1 MRRILTLL
9 AIFCC
14 YTLVAQPYTPSE
26 QREPARS
33 AIMPYAT
40 ASAAETGDTNHRYGA
55 TIEEWSVEGTSFK
68 ASFTVPFAWINR
80 QVLLRVGSA
89 SADYE
94 LWINGRRAAY
104 NADGNTSAEFL
115 ITKLVKEGHN
125 EVEIRLQNPSAMA
138 TLEGWKN
145 NPKPAIG
152 AVQLLSS
159 PTMGVRDVLVKSTR
173 HEASITTEIGI
184 VMKSYALNPR
194 SVTLHYELIDPNG
207 KSIAAG
213 SSELTLRMR
222 GEDTIR
228 FVAPV
233 VDSLC
238 WSREKPQHHTLLL
251 RTVREGRNMEFHR
264 YPLGLRT
271 VEYQNG
277 KLVIN
282 GREEQLQSAPIEPT
296 ATLEELTKL
305 RDEGV
310 NILRVKAGVVEEKL
324 YAMCDELGLYLV
336 AQAPINTHKSG
347 SSRAKGGNPSNDPAW
362 KGAFI
367 ERVEDLY
374 HTTKRHPSVV
384 AFSIAEDSA
393 NGICLYE
400 SYLRLKRYGEERPV
414 IYPAAGGEWNNDA
427 IR

>member
-1 MRRILTLL
+1 MRRILSLL
-9 AIFCC
+9 AIFSC

-40 ASAAETGDTNHRYGA
+40 ASAAETGAANHRYGA
-55 TIEEWSVEGTSFK
+55 TIEEWSREGACFK
-68 ASFTVPFAWINR
+68 AAFTVPFAWINR
-80 QVLLRVGSA
+80 QVVMRVGSA

-104 NADGNTSAEFL
+104 NADGNTPADFNL
-115 ITKLVKEGHN
+115 TKLVKEGHN
-125 EVEIRLQNPSAMA
+125 EVEIRLMNPSALLP
-138 TLEGWKN
+138 LEGWKSDAQ
-145 NPKPAIG
+145 PALG
-152 AVQLLSS
+152 SVQLLSS
-159 PTMGVRDVLVKSTR
+159 PTMGVRDLLVKTSR
-173 HEASITTEIGI
+173 HEASITTEIGV

-194 SVTLHYELIDPNG
+194 SVTLHYELLDPNG
-207 KSIAAG
+207 KRIAAG

-233 VDSLC
+233 ADTLC
-238 WSREKPQHHTLLL
+238 WSRETPRHHTLLL

-264 YPLGLRT
+264 YALGLRS
-271 VEYQNG
+271 VELTDG
-277 KLVIN
+277 KLQIN
-282 GREEQLQSAPIEPT
+282 GREESLQSATIAPT
-296 ATLEELTKL
+296 ASVEELKKL
-305 RDEGV
+305 REQGV
-310 NILRVKAGVVEEKL
+310 NTLRVEAGVVAPAL
-324 YAMCDELGLYLV
+324 YAACDSLGLYLL

-367 ERVEDLY
+367 ERVENMY
-374 HTTKRHPSVV
+374 HTTKRHPSVIG
-384 AFSIAEDSA
+384 FSIAEDSA

-400 SYLRLKRYGEERPV
+400 SYLVLKRYGEERPV
-414 IYPAAGGEWNNDA
+414 IYPAAGGEWNNDV